1 MPDPRPR
8 VAIYGRVSTV
18 GHGQDVTLQTA
29 ELYDAARQRDWNIVA
44 TYVDDGVSGAKA
56 SRPALDQLLEAVRG
70 GRVTLVA
77 VQRLDRLARSVRNL
91 LDIADHLRAYGV
103 GLVSLRDA
111 HVDTT
116 TASGRFT
123 LSILGSVAELERELI
138 RERVV
143 AGVRHAKSRGVHCG
157 RPRRHASHEGLVA
170 ARRLLDDG
178 WTWRETARAVG
189 VPKDTLRRRL
199 TEAGML
205 ARNPLPAAPAGRGAE
220 PVDGVDA
227 EPPASATST

>member
-1 MPDPRPR
+1 MADTNPR

-18 GHGQDVTLQTA
+18 GHGQDVTLQTD
-29 ELYDAARQRDWNIVA
+29 ELRDAARQRGWNVVA

-56 SRPALDQLLEAVRG
+56 SRPALDRMLEDARR
-70 GRVTLVA
+70 GRVDLVA
-77 VQRLDRLARSVRNL
+77 VCKLDRLARSVRNL
-91 LDIADHLRAYGV
+91 LDITDRLRSYGV

-116 TASGRFT
+116 TATGRFT
-123 LSILGSVAELERELI
+123 LSILGSVAELEREMI
-138 RERVV
+138 RERVL
-143 AGVRHAKSRGVHCG
+143 AGVRRAQSRGVHCG
-157 RPRRHASHEGLVA
+157 RPRRHASQEGLVA

-205 ARNPLPAAPAGRGAE
+205 ARNPAPADASERGAE

-227 EPPASATST
+227 VPPGSATRP